1 MIDVVPPALV
11 FIVGALVVPLIKG
24 KWKSAFLLLL
34 PVIGFI
40 NLINI
45 PEGSNFVVSA
55 FGLKFIFGRVDRLS
69 LLFGY
74 IYHIIAFVAL
84 LYSLHVKDDLQH
96 FAGLI
101 YSGSALGVIFA
112 GDLLSLFIFW
122 EMLTVGSAILIWSR
136 RTTAATLAGYR
147 YVLVHAVGGLCLLTG
162 IVLYLKE
169 TGSLQF
175 GYIGL
180 NSTASLLILLG
191 FGVNAAWPV
200 LHAWLPDA
208 YPESTPTGTVF
219 LSVYTTKT
227 AVYTLA
233 RGFAGTEIL
242 IWIGAIM
249 TVFPVFF
256 AVIENNLRRVLSYS
270 LINQVGYMV
279 CGVGIGTQ
287 LAINGAVSHVFAHC
301 LYKALLFMSMGAV
314 LHRTGKINCTALGGL
329 YRTMPITAV
338 CCIVAAASIS
348 GFPFLSGFVT
358 KSMTIQAAVENHLV
372 IIWFLLMVASIGVL
386 EHAGIKVPYFAFFGH
401 DSGLRPKEAPLN
413 MCFAMC
419 ISAFLCIAIGLFPN
433 FLYKLLPYPVV
444 DFVPYS
450 ASHVVGMA
458 QLLLFSALAFVLLL
472 AAGVY
477 PPERRGINVDAD
489 WFYRKGGRLFYF
501 VMDKCFNGINRIS
514 EMIFVGG
521 LAGFLGRISRDGHIR
536 AALLFLVPVLTAGGA
551 TGEKLTLKKASVRAA
566 LQTGTSPVGISA
578 AIATVFLIVVYV
590 LL

>member
-1 MIDVVPPALV
+1 MINVVPPALV
-11 FIVGALVVPLIKG
+11 FIVGGLVVPLIKG

-45 PEGSNFVVSA
+45 PEGANFVVSA

-96 FAGLI
+96 VAGLI
-101 YSGSALGVIFA
+101 YCGSALGVVFA
-112 GDLLSLFIFW
+112 GDLLSLFVFW
-122 EMLTVGSAILIWSR
+122 EMLSVCSAILIWSR

-169 TGSLQF
+169 TGSLEF

-180 NSTASLLILLG
+180 NGTASLLIMLG
-191 FGVNAAWPV
+191 FGINAAWPV
-200 LHAWLPDA
+200 LHTWLPDA

-249 TVFPVFF
+249 TCFPVFF

-301 LYKALLFMSMGAV
+301 IYKALLFMSMGAV
-314 LHRTGKINCTALGGL
+314 LHRTGKINCTAVGGL

-338 CCIVAAASIS
+338 CCIIAAASIS

-413 MCFAMC
+413 MCVAMC

-433 FLYKLLPYPVV
+433 VLYKFLPYPVV

-450 ASHVVGMA
+450 AFHVVGMA
-458 QLLLFSALAFVLLL
+458 ELLLFSALAFVLLL

-477 PPERRGINVDAD
+477 PPEKRGINVDAD
-489 WFYRKGGRLFYF
+489 WWYRKGGKLFYYI
-501 VMDKCFNGINRIS
+501 MDKALNGINRVS
-514 EMIFVGG
+514 ERIFVGG
-521 LAGFLGRISRDGHIR
+521 LAGYLGRFSRNSPARFQHSVMSPLWSVTGVNAAER
-536 AALLFLVPVLTAGGA
+536 AVKKKALYHASRVGTFPIGLVGVVAVLFLAVLFF
-551 TGEKLTLKKASVRAA
+551 
-566 LQTGTSPVGISA
+566 IS
-578 AIATVFLIVVYV
+578 
-590 LL
+590 